1 MKIATITCQHVYNY
15 GATLQAYALQHYLE
29 SLGHDVEIISY
40 LPTYKHRYDLHH
52 ISKNR
57 KAYKLFFWCK
67 PILNKFAEHYNKKIL
82 TTIGRKPVF
91 DAFDKD
97 YLHLTATPYYNV
109 DELRVNPPAADV
121 YIAGSDQIWNTD
133 GQNGRDP
140 AYYLD
145 FGTAKKISYAASFA
159 VSEVAD
165 EWKPFVKQQ
174 LSHFS
179 AISVREKTGLKILEN
194 LGYSGENVVDPV
206 FLLSAEEWIKALNL
220 KPVKKDYIF
229 LYDFLHNNDAMRTY
243 ALQLKQQTGLPII
256 SINDLDTTDYADV
269 NINDAGPREFLQYI
283 LGARY
288 VICESFHATAFSLI
302 FHKQFATWPLATQK
316 NSSRMTD
323 LLSLV
328 SLSSRFHSQELKQIQ
343 TDINWE
349 YIDTKLS
356 DSAQKSKF
364 FLLQSFDSKN

>member
-15 GATLQAYALQHYLE
+15 GATLQAFALQYYQE
-29 SLGHDVEIISY
+29 SLGHEVEIISY
-40 LPTYKHRYDLHH
+40 LPTYKHRYDLHY

-67 PILNKFAEHYNKKIL
+67 PILNKFAEHYNKKML

-109 DELRVNPPAADV
+109 DELRKNPPAADI

-165 EWKPFVKQQ
+165 EWKTFVKQQ

-256 SINDLDTTDYADV
+256 SINDLDTTDYSDV

-283 LGARY
+283 LGAQY